1 MAQQTFAVG
10 AAPRVVITRVDG
22 DLSVRTWREQA
33 ISVETKS
40 NGIVGGIHQE
50 GNTLTIVDCDSDIE
64 ILVPEDTSFKSA
76 NINGDVLVDGVRRV
90 ELENISGDATIK
102 NISGEAGLEN
112 IGEAVDLTNLGGDL
126 SVSNTSILRVR
137 HSVGGDAA
145 LKDVAVIEIE
155 TVGSDLAVVR
165 AETVMI
171 STVGGDLSAEEVSSA
186 LRCGVVGGD
195 CSVTGGAR
203 TGITVGNIGGDL
215 SISSAAYVQIGNVGG
230 DCSLRDAQG
239 DVELGYIGGDVSFN
253 GIGGNLQIGH
263 VGSDA
268 ALKGIQSSIEVGSI
282 GSDLSLQ
289 AAFPVD
295 SRARLNVGGDA
306 VIVLPDN
313 PNLSIQ
319 ANVGGD
325 ISGRSIIASRS
336 GKMISLNYGDG
347 AAYLEL
353 NVGGDLALRGGNG
366 PRSSSSTSAFWGWE
380 DFGREMSSFGREMS
394 KLGQELSREIAAA
407 FNEASWSQGADLA
420 DSIARKAEE
429 QARRAQRKAEE
440 QARRASE
447 REARI
452 NVRFNDREWRLD
464 PERLERIKEQ
474 ARKAASEG
482 IAGALEAVERAV
494 SNLGIPKTPKT
505 PKTPTPPKPPK
516 PPQQPSAVPPVPPP
530 SPTAGFQPETHPG
543 EQVNQAKQPSDSGNA
558 DASTPGGP
566 EYNLDQEREAIL
578 RMIAEGRITPEEG
591 DLLLEALG
599 S

>member
-1 MAQQTFAVG
+1 MVQQTFSVG
-10 AAPRVVITRVDG
+10 AAPRVVITRVGG

-33 ISVETKS
+33 ISVDTESDGT
-40 NGIVGGIHQE
+40 VGGIHQE
-50 GNTLTIVDCDSDIE
+50 GDTLTIVECDSDIE
-64 ILVPEDTSFKSA
+64 LLVPEDTGIKTA
-76 NINGDVLVDGVRRV
+76 NIQGDVLVDGVRRV

-102 NISGEAGLEN
+102 NISGDAGLEN
-112 IGEAVDLTNLGGDL
+112 IGDAVDLTNLGGDL
-126 SVSNTSILRVR
+126 SVTNAPILRVR

-165 AETVMI
+165 AETVI
-171 STVGGDLSAEEVSSA
+171 VSTVGGDLSTEEVSSA

-195 CSVTGGAR
+195 CAVTGGAR
-203 TGITVGNIGGDL
+203 TGVTVGNIGGDL
-215 SISSAAYVQIGNVGG
+215 SIGSAAYVQLGNVGG
-230 DCSLRDAQG
+230 DCSLRDVQG

-253 GIGGNLQIGH
+253 GIGGNLQVGR

-282 GSDLSLQ
+282 GGDLSLQ
-289 AAFPVD
+289 TAFPVD

-306 VIVLPDN
+306 IIVLPDN
-313 PNLSIQ
+313 PNLTIQ
-319 ANVGGD
+319 AHVGGD

-347 AAYLEL
+347 AAHLEL
-353 NVGGDLALRGGNG
+353 NVGGDLALRGRNG
-366 PRSSSSTSAFWGWE
+366 PRSSSSASASWGWE
-380 DFGREMSSFGREMS
+380 DFGRDMSSFGREMS

-407 FNEASWSQGADLA
+407 FNEASWSKGSYFA

-440 QARRASE
+440 QASRASE

-494 SNLGIPKTPKT
+494 SNL
-505 PKTPTPPKPPK
+505 
-516 PPQQPSAVPPVPPP
+516 V
-530 SPTAGFQPETHPG
+530 H
-543 EQVNQAKQPSDSGNA
+543 
-558 DASTPGGP
+558 
-566 EYNLDQEREAIL
+566 
-578 RMIAEGRITPEEG
+578 
-591 DLLLEALG
+591 
-599 S
+599 

>member
-10 AAPRVVITRVDG
+10 AAPRVVITRVGG

-33 ISVETKS
+33 ISVETES
-40 NGIVGGIHQE
+40 DGIVGGIHQE
-50 GNTLTIVDCDSDIE
+50 GDTLTIVDCDSDIE

-137 HSVGGDAA
+137 HSVGGDTA

-195 CSVTGGAR
+195 CAVTGGAS

-253 GIGGNLQIGH
+253 GIGGNLQVGH

-282 GSDLSLQ
+282 GGDLSLQ

-313 PNLSIQ
+313 PNLTIQ

-347 AAYLEL
+347 AAHLEL

-366 PRSSSSTSAFWGWE
+366 PRSSSSASAFWGWE
-380 DFGREMSSFGREMS
+380 DFGREMS

-440 QARRASE
+440 QVRRASE

-494 SNLGIPKTPKT
+494 SNLGIPKTP
-505 PKTPTPPKPPK
+505 TPPKPPK

-530 SPTAGFQPETHPG
+530 SPPPPTAGFQQETHPG
-543 EQVNQAKQPSDSGNA
+543 EQVNQAKQPSDFGNA

-578 RMIAEGRITPEEG
+578 RMIAEGRVTPEEG

>member
-10 AAPRVVITRVDG
+10 AAPRVVITRVGG

-33 ISVETKS
+33 ISVETES
-40 NGIVGGIHQE
+40 DGIVGGIHQE
-50 GNTLTIVDCDSDIE
+50 GDTLTIVDCDSDIE

-137 HSVGGDAA
+137 HSVGGDTA

-195 CSVTGGAR
+195 CAVTGGAS

-253 GIGGNLQIGH
+253 GIGGNLQVGH

-282 GSDLSLQ
+282 GGDLSLQ

-313 PNLSIQ
+313 PNLTIQ

-347 AAYLEL
+347 AAHLEL

-366 PRSSSSTSAFWGWE
+366 PRSSSSASAFWGWE
-380 DFGREMSSFGREMS
+380 DFGREMS
-394 KLGQELSREIAAA
+394 KLGQELSRDIAAA

-440 QARRASE
+440 QVRRASE

-494 SNLGIPKTPKT
+494 SNLGIPKTP
-505 PKTPTPPKPPK
+505 TPPKPPK
-516 PPQQPSAVPPVPPP
+516 PPQQTSAVPPVPPP
-530 SPTAGFQPETHPG
+530 PPPPPTAGFQQETHPG
-543 EQVNQAKQPSDSGNA
+543 EQAQQSSDSGNA
-558 DASTPGGP
+558 DASTPRSP

-578 RMIAEGRITPEEG
+578 RMIAEGRVTPEEG

>member
-1 MAQQTFAVG
+1 MTNL
-10 AAPRVVITRVDG
+10 DG
-22 DLSVRTWREQA
+22 DESG
-33 ISVETKS
+33 S
-40 NGIVGGIHQE
+40 NGS
-50 GNTLTIVDCDSDIE
+50 TLRLVR
-64 ILVPEDTSFKSA
+64 ILGHKY
-76 NINGDVLVDGVRRV
+76 VL
-90 ELENISGDATIK
+90 
-102 NISGEAGLEN
+102 
-112 IGEAVDLTNLGGDL
+112 
-126 SVSNTSILRVR
+126 
-137 HSVGGDAA
+137 HSPAA
-145 LKDVAVIEIE
+145 
-155 TVGSDLAVVR
+155 SPR
-165 AETVMI
+165 
-171 STVGGDLSAEEVSSA
+171 
-186 LRCGVVGGD
+186 
-195 CSVTGGAR
+195 
-203 TGITVGNIGGDL
+203 
-215 SISSAAYVQIGNVGG
+215 
-230 DCSLRDAQG
+230 
-239 DVELGYIGGDVSFN
+239 IGGDVSFN
-253 GIGGNLQIGH
+253 GIGGNLQVGH

-282 GSDLSLQ
+282 GGDLSLQ
-289 AAFPVD
+289 SAFPVD

-313 PNLSIQ
+313 PNLTIQ

-336 GKMISLNYGDG
+336 GKMINLNYGDG
-347 AAYLEL
+347 AAHLEL

-366 PRSSSSTSAFWGWE
+366 PRSSSSASAFWGWE
-380 DFGREMSSFGREMS
+380 DFGREMS

-420 DSIARKAEE
+420 DSIAGKAEE

-530 SPTAGFQPETHPG
+530 PPTAGFQPETPPG

-558 DASTPGGP
+558 DASTPEGP

-578 RMIAEGRITPEEG
+578 RMIAEGRVTPEEG